1 MSVTTRFVP
10 ENPLIVQGDHT
21 ILAEVASPHYAAARD
36 SLSRFAELMKA
47 PEHVHTYRITPLSTG
62 NACGASVTAEEIVQT
77 LIGFSKYPV
86 PEHVLHEI
94 VDYASRYGRVKLL
107 RDERGLV
114 LQTSDQILAEQISRS
129 KHVMPWLG

>member
-1 MSVTTRFVP
+1 MSASFLP

-36 SLSRFAELMKA
+36 SLSRFAELVKA
-47 PEHVHTYRITPLSTG
+47 PEHVHTYRITPLSIW
-62 NACGASVTAEEIVQT
+62 NACAASVPPEEIAQT

-86 PEHVLHEI
+86 PEHVLFEI
-94 VDYASRYGRVKLL
+94 RDYASRYGRVKLL

-114 LQTSDQILAEQISRS
+114 L
-129 KHVMPWLG
+129 